1 MKKFGLSFL
10 IILFFISFALP
21 VEAASF
27 SDVIQY
33 KGEINYLTGKGII
46 KGYPEDNTFR
56 PENPVFRMQ
65 AVQMIMREKNISA
78 DQSVQDPGFRDIHP
92 GDDGYEAVAKAV
104 ELGIISGKTDPET
117 DERYFDPYGKLTR
130 QQMAKILSL
139 AYQLVGGSDIVFKDV
154 PINSEFHSYIQHL
167 AANKITTG
175 YENHTFKPG
184 SDISRQHFAVFMARL
199 LDDQF
204 KPRDPLPIEGLTA
217 IKLEMTKNEVKKTA
231 NGELFFE
238 DSNTLMYRN
247 KLIFGKTA
255 KVTFNFENGK
265 LAAINI
271 FHDEVDNQQNQQKLE
286 TYFNQYLAEF
296 NRVYGNPIDLDNDW
310 NNDAGSAQ
318 MLSALWIAE
327 RQSTLLVVK
336 LDVTD
341 SSYGGIRISV
351 QD

>member
-1 MKKFGLSFL
+1 
-10 IILFFISFALP
+10 
-21 VEAASF
+21 
-27 SDVIQY
+27 
-33 KGEINYLTGKGII
+33 
-46 KGYPEDNTFR
+46 
-56 PENPVFRMQ
+56 
-65 AVQMIMREKNISA
+65 
-78 DQSVQDPGFRDIHP
+78 
-92 GDDGYEAVAKAV
+92 
-104 ELGIISGKTDPET
+104 
-117 DERYFDPYGKLTR
+117 
-130 QQMAKILSL
+130 
-139 AYQLVGGSDIVFKDV
+139 
-154 PINSEFHSYIQHL
+154 
-167 AANKITTG
+167 
-175 YENHTFKPG
+175 
-184 SDISRQHFAVFMARL
+184 
-199 LDDQF
+199 
-204 KPRDPLPIEGLTA
+204 
-217 IKLEMTKNEVKKTA
+217 
-231 NGELFFE
+231 
-238 DSNTLMYRN
+238 MYRN

-296 NRVYGNPIDLDNDW
+296 NRIYGNPIDLDNDW

>member
-33 KGEINYLTGKGII
+33 KEEINYLTGKGII

-65 AVQMIMREKNISA
+65 AVQMIMREKIFPLINLYKTLI
-78 DQSVQDPGFRDIHP
+78 GRDIHP

-117 DERYFDPYGKLTR
+117 GERYFDPYGKLTR

-204 KPRDPLPIEGLTA
+204 NPRDPLPIEGLTA
-217 IKLEMTKNEVKKTA
+217 IKLK
-231 NGELFFE
+231 
-238 DSNTLMYRN
+238 
-247 KLIFGKTA
+247 
-255 KVTFNFENGK
+255 
-265 LAAINI
+265 
-271 FHDEVDNQQNQQKLE
+271 
-286 TYFNQYLAEF
+286 
-296 NRVYGNPIDLDNDW
+296 
-310 NNDAGSAQ
+310 
-318 MLSALWIAE
+318 
-327 RQSTLLVVK
+327 
-336 LDVTD
+336 
-341 SSYGGIRISV
+341 
-351 QD
+351 